1 MKKITKYFPWVV
13 GIIFWGSSCTK
24 EEGVLNKKPLNI
36 LSSDVVWKDDALI
49 KAYLTECFAETY
61 VFHNV
66 STDNSWSNLWTGSGG
81 WAPMYINQVS
91 DECRTGYI
99 ADGYSYKMGQLKI
112 QGGLLEWWENAYKV
126 IRALNIFIENVPSS
140 PLSADEKTKLVA
152 EARWLR
158 AYNYF
163 EMVERYGGV
172 PLITHSQSLNDPK
185 ESLYPKRSSEQ
196 AIYDFIILEAD
207 SIENQHPHTYGD
219 VSRTKMYADLALKCR
234 AALFAGSVA
243 QYGTVQLNGIIGID
257 PSKATYYY
265 QQAYDAAQQ
274 IISSGQYTLYNK
286 YPNDKVENFRQLFL
300 DKNGNPEA
308 IFSVEHNN
316 QNSMGNTGNGWAYD
330 FFQCPLPNGWGSGN
344 MDAPYLETAEW
355 FEHVDGTSGKLDIN
369 AIQQGLWT
377 TSSLW
382 ANKDPRFYATI
393 YTQNTPWKGGLL
405 DYHHGLITSDG
416 SIITQGSYNGVL
428 ANGNQ
433 NWQNGTGFGVLKY
446 LDESHN
452 EAEGA
457 SSGQWASPSTNW
469 IVFRYAEVL
478 LNYAEAAFY
487 LGKANDALGTVN
499 QIRLRAGIA
508 PLTSINEGAI
518 RQERKVE
525 LAFEGFRYWD
535 LRRWRV
541 AVDTLSVNRSGLT
554 YILDYNTG
562 KYKLQVIQ
570 NIDGT
575 VTPPAFYP
583 QNYYLPI
590 TLARTAA
597 DPNLVENPGY
607 K

>member
-1 MKKITKYFPWVV
+1 MKKIIKYFPLVV
-13 GIIFWGSSCTK
+13 GVIIFGSSCTK

-49 KAYLTECFAETY
+49 NAYLTECFAETY

-66 STDNSWSNLWTGSGG
+66 STDNSWSNLWTGSAG
-81 WAPMYINQVS
+81 WAPMYIDQVS
-91 DECRTGYI
+91 DECGTGY
-99 ADGYSYKMGQLKI
+99 ASDGYSYKMGQLKI

-126 IRALNIFIENVPSS
+126 IRELNIFIENVPSS
-140 PLSADEKTKLVA
+140 PLNANEKTELVA

-185 ESLYPKRSSEQ
+185 DSLYPKRSTEQ
-196 AIYDFIILEAD
+196 SIYDFVISETD
-207 SIENQHPHTYGD
+207 SIENQLPQTFSD
-219 VSRTKMYADLALKCR
+219 VSRPNMYADLALKCR

-257 PSKATYYY
+257 PSKAIYYY

-274 IISSGQYTLYNK
+274 IINGGQYTLYNK
-286 YPNDKVENFRQLFL
+286 YPNDKVENFRELFT
-300 DKNGNPEA
+300 DKNGNPEV
-308 IFSVEHNN
+308 IFSVAHNN

-355 FEHVDGTSGKLDIN
+355 FEHVDGTSGKLDTN

-377 TSSLW
+377 TNSLW

-393 YTQNTPWKGGLL
+393 YTQNTPWKGGIL

-446 LDESHN
+446 LDENHN

-457 SSGQWASPSTNW
+457 SSGQWASSSTNW
-469 IVFRYAEVL
+469 IVFRYAEAL

-487 LGKANDALGTVN
+487 LGKTNDALGAIN
-499 QIRLRAGIA
+499 QIRQRAGIA

-562 KYKLQVIQ
+562 KYKLQVIH

-575 VTPPAFYP
+575 VTPPAFYS